1 MPKQEK
7 PGSFTSFDQEDE
19 ITIQQQ
25 INESYQSGVVD
36 YVDQGHSKKEWEDEE
51 SLES

>member
-7 PGSFTSFDQEDE
+7 PVSFTSFDLEDE

-36 YVDQGHSKKEWEDEE
+36 YVDQGHSKKEWEDDE